1 MDVDRRAF
9 TFINLVRVEVRHSG
23 KTESIGKEKC
33 TFFSESAFFPS
44 RKGLLKF
51 QECFKNVLKMQDYEY
66 MYEVCLCSVLEDSSH
81 MENTVYQIQTDR
93 QEENQCVST

>member
-33 TFFSESAFFPS
+33 TFFSESAFFSIKKRAAEVS
-44 RKGLLKF
+44 RMF
-51 QECFKNVLKMQDYEY
+51 
-66 MYEVCLCSVLEDSSH
+66 
-81 MENTVYQIQTDR
+81 
-93 QEENQCVST
+93 

>member
-1 MDVDRRAF
+1 
-9 TFINLVRVEVRHSG
+9 
-23 KTESIGKEKC
+23 
-33 TFFSESAFFPS
+33 
-44 RKGLLKF
+44 
-51 QECFKNVLKMQDYEY
+51 MQDYEY